1 MFPREGSLVIPA
13 RNPFYLDPAG
23 NPSID
28 NRSFLW
34 PPECLGVIVHIDMSL
49 LGNRKDPWVTVYMN
63 NMFGHCL
70 LSEIKIIQEVCESEH

>member
-1 MFPREGSLVIPA
+1 MLPRIGSLVIPA

-34 PPECLGVIVHIDMSL
+34 ASDCLGIIIQIDANM
-49 LGNRKDPWVTVYMN
+49 LGSNKDPWITVYMN
-63 NMFGHCL
+63 SMFGHCL
-70 LSEIKIIQEVCESEH
+70 LSEIKIIQEA

>member
-1 MFPREGSLVIPA
+1 MFPSIGSLVIPA
-13 RNPFYLDPAG
+13 RNPFYLDPTG

-34 PPECLGVIVHIDMSL
+34 SSDCLGVIIQIDAST
-49 LGNRKDPWVTVYMN
+49 LGSNKDPWITVYIN

-70 LSEIKIIQEVCESEH
+70 LSEIKIIQEA